1 MQSAFINL
9 PNIRLHYLDSGSTAA
24 TRATLVFSHGLTANA
39 RMFEPL
45 ANLLTPD
52 YRVIAVDLR
61 GRGLSDK
68 PSAGYS
74 MAEHAADIIGLMD
87 ALGLERCIVGG
98 HSFGGLLTIFLAA
111 EYGERVER
119 AILLDAAGKLHPEV
133 RRLIQP
139 SLDRLG
145 KVFPLLDEY
154 LHAMRAMAYLCGAWD
169 DTYEAYYRAEAL
181 VHEDGTVT
189 ARPQAANIA
198 EAIDHALGEDW
209 YVKLKKVQ
217 APTLLL
223 RAPEGYGTLGTPPVL
238 LEADARETAS
248 ALAHCRYEEVPGNH
262 ATMMFQPAVQSVADA
277 LRRFLDSE
285 KL

>member
-9 PNIRLHYLDSGSTAA
+9 PAIRLHYLDSGSTEA
-24 TRATLVFSHGLTANA
+24 TRTTLLLLHGLTANA
-39 RMFEPL
+39 RIFEPL
-45 ANLLTPD
+45 ADLLAPD

-68 PSAGYS
+68 PRTGYS
-74 MAEHAADIIGLMD
+74 MAEHAADVIGLMD

-119 AILLDAAGKLHPEV
+119 ALLLDAAGKLHPEV

-145 KVFPLLDEY
+145 KVFPSLDDY
-154 LHAMRAMAYLCGAWD
+154 LNAMRSMAYLCGTWD
-169 DTYEAYYRAEAL
+169 DAYEAYFRAEAL

-189 ARPQAANIA
+189 ARPQAANMA
-198 EAIDHALGEDW
+198 EAVENALGEDW
-209 YVKLKKVQ
+209 YSRLKKVQ
-217 APTLLL
+217 APALLL
-223 RAPEGYGTLGTPPVL
+223 RAPEGYGTPGTPPVL

-248 ALAHCRYEEVPGNH
+248 ALAHCRYEEVLGNH
-262 ATMMFQPAVQSVADA
+262 ATMMFQPAVQSVAGA
-277 LRRFLDSE
+277 LRRFIDSE
-285 KL
+285 

>member
-9 PNIRLHYLDSGSTAA
+9 PAICLHYLDSGSTEA
-24 TRATLVFSHGLTANA
+24 TRSTLLLLHGLTANA
-39 RMFEPL
+39 RIFEPL
-45 ANLLTPD
+45 ADLLAPD

-68 PSAGYS
+68 PSTGYS
-74 MAEHAADIIGLMD
+74 MAEHAADVIGLMD

-145 KVFPLLDEY
+145 KVFPSLDEY
-154 LHAMRAMAYLCGAWD
+154 LHAMRAMAYLCGTWGDA
-169 DTYEAYYRAEAL
+169 YEAYFRAEAL

-189 ARPQAANIA
+189 ARPQAANMA
-198 EAIDHALGEDW
+198 EAVENALGEDW
-209 YVKLKKVQ
+209 YSRLTKVR
-217 APTLLL
+217 APALLL
-223 RAPEGYGTLGTPPVL
+223 RAPEGYGTTGTPPVL

-248 ALAHCRYEEVPGNH
+248 SIARCRYEEVPGNH
-262 ATMMFQPAVQSVADA
+262 ATMMFQPAVQSVAGA
-277 LRRFLDSE
+277 LRRFIDSE
-285 KL
+285 

>member
-9 PNIRLHYLDSGSTAA
+9 PNIRMHYLDSGSTEA
-24 TRATLVFSHGLTANA
+24 TRSTLLLLHGLTANA
-39 RMFEPL
+39 RIFEPL
-45 ANLLTPD
+45 ADLLAPD

-68 PSAGYS
+68 PSTGYS
-74 MAEHAADIIGLMD
+74 MAEHAADVIGLMD
-87 ALGLERCIVGG
+87 ALGLESCIVGG

-145 KVFPLLDEY
+145 KVFPSLDDY
-154 LHAMRAMAYLCGAWD
+154 LSAMRSMAYLCGTWD
-169 DTYEAYYRAEAL
+169 DAYEAYFRAEAL

-189 ARPQAANIA
+189 ARPQAANMA
-198 EAIDHALGEDW
+198 EAVNNALGEDW
-209 YVKLKKVQ
+209 YSRLTKVQ
-217 APTLLL
+217 APALLL
-223 RAPEGYGTLGTPPVL
+223 RAPEGYGTPGTPPVL

-277 LRRFLDSE
+277 LRRFIDS
-285 KL
+285 K

>member
-1 MQSAFINL
+1 MQSAFINI
-9 PNIRLHYLDSGSTAA
+9 PAIRLHYLDSGSTEA
-24 TRATLVFSHGLTANA
+24 TRSTLLLLHGLTANA
-39 RMFEPL
+39 RIFEPL
-45 ANLLTPD
+45 ADLLAPD

-68 PSAGYS
+68 PRAGYS
-74 MAEHAADIIGLMD
+74 MAEHAADVIGLMD

-145 KVFPLLDEY
+145 KVFPSLDEY
-154 LHAMRAMAYLCGAWD
+154 LHAMRAMAYLCGTWD
-169 DTYEAYYRAEAL
+169 DAYEAYFRAEAL

-189 ARPQAANIA
+189 ARPQAANMA
-198 EAIDHALGEDW
+198 EAVENALGEDW
-209 YVKLKKVQ
+209 YSRLKKVQ
-217 APTLLL
+217 APALLL
-223 RAPEGYGTLGTPPVL
+223 RAPEGYGTPGTPPVL

-248 ALAHCRYEEVPGNH
+248 ALAYCRYEEVPGNH

-277 LRRFLDSE
+277 LRLFIDSE
-285 KL
+285 

>member
-9 PNIRLHYLDSGSTAA
+9 PNIRLHYLDSGSTEA
-24 TRATLVFSHGLTANA
+24 TRTTLLLLHGLTANA

-45 ANLLTPD
+45 AELLAPR
-52 YRVIAVDLR
+52 YRIVAVDLR

-68 PSAGYS
+68 PSTGYS
-74 MAEHAADIIGLMD
+74 MAEHAADVIGLMD

-133 RRLIQP
+133 RTLIKP

-145 KVFPLLDEY
+145 KVFPSLDDY
-154 LHAMRAMAYLCGAWD
+154 LSAMRAMAYLCGAWD
-169 DTYEAYYRAEAL
+169 DAYETYFRAEAL

-189 ARPQAANIA
+189 ARPQATNIA
-198 EAIDHALGEDW
+198 EAIDYALGEDW

-223 RAPEGYGTLGTPPVL
+223 RAPEGYGTPGTPPVL
-238 LEADARETAS
+238 LEADANETVS
-248 ALAHCRYEEVPGNH
+248 ALAHCRYEEVTGNH
-262 ATMMFQPAVQSVADA
+262 ATMMFQPAVESVAAA
-277 LRRFLDSE
+277 LRRFLDNE
-285 KL
+285 

>member
-9 PNIRLHYLDSGSTAA
+9 PNIRLHYLDSGSTEA
-24 TRATLVFSHGLTANA
+24 TRTTLLLSHGLTANA

-45 ANLLTPD
+45 ANLLAPD

-74 MAEHAADIIGLMD
+74 MAEHTADIIGLMD

-145 KVFPLLDEY
+145 KVFPSLDEY
-154 LHAMRAMAYLCGAWD
+154 LHAMRAMAYLCGTWD
-169 DTYEAYYRAEAL
+169 DAYEAYYRAEAL

-217 APTLLL
+217 AHTLLL
-223 RAPEGYGTLGTPPVL
+223 RAPEGYGTPGTPSVL

-262 ATMMFQPAVQSVADA
+262 ATMMFQPAVRSVAGA
-277 LRRFLDSE
+277 LRRFLDSD
-285 KL
+285 